1 MIKRWIISVLIMCMM
16 LGAVPLAT
24 QAAETTI
31 DLATQAELV
40 KIVGRAEVT
49 DKGVAPYTTGAGV
62 AFYADCAGDIAVTV
76 SGSSLK
82 WDKQC
87 LAVFV
92 DGVEQDRV
100 IFECPNYKAATATL
114 TIATGLSA
122 GMHRIELYRD
132 TEEVF
137 GEIAFEAIT
146 LDGTISP
153 VPASPMMFEFIGDS
167 LTCGYASYPHED
179 KSTSVEHPLWEA
191 GSRSFAALTARAF
204 GADFQS
210 VCASGYGIIC
220 GWNGDRVTLGD
231 MYDYVS
237 YYNSDNKWAFDRKAD
252 VVVINLGANDSDR
265 MAAWR
270 KDEEDVGNGIRA
282 LLEQVRAHNPDA
294 KIVWATGMAGVKF
307 KEQATAHIAE
317 LGGADAGYYYVE
329 LPEGMSSDGGHP
341 TLEEHAA
348 ASEALVA
355 FLKSEVLPPDAVMMT
370 VETAK
375 QIDTASLSADVAA
388 KLALEITIAENTD
401 NQNGIM
407 TGLCEAYDLQ
417 VSADGEAQ
425 DNAQDGG
432 VNMTLIVIIAVA
444 ALVIIGLALFA
455 VLYKPK
461 KTA

>member
-1 MIKRWIISVLIMCMM
+1 MKRWIIGVLLMCLM
-16 LGAVPLAT
+16 LGTVPFAA
-24 QAAETTI
+24 QAAQT
-31 DLATQAELV
+31 DYALATQAELV

-49 DKGVAPYTTGAGV
+49 DKGIAPYTTGAGV
-62 AFYADCAGDIAVTV
+62 AFYADCAGDITVTV

-92 DGVEQDRV
+92 DGEEQERV
-100 IFECPNYKAATATL
+100 IFDCPNYKEATAAL
-114 TIATGLSA
+114 TIASGLSA

-137 GEIAFEAIT
+137 GEITFESIA

-153 VPASPMMFEFIGDS
+153 VPEAPMLFEFIGDS
-167 LTCGYASYPHED
+167 LTCGYASYPRED

-191 GSRSFAALTARAF
+191 GSRSFAALTARAM

-231 MYDYVS
+231 MYDYAS
-237 YYNSDNKWAFDRKAD
+237 YYNSDNEWAFDRKAD
-252 VVVINLGANDSDR
+252 VVVINLGANVSDR
-265 MAAWR
+265 MAAWS
-270 KDEEDVGNGIRA
+270 KDQEDVGDGIRA

-294 KIVWATGMAGVKF
+294 KIVWATGMAGVNF
-307 KEQATAHIAE
+307 KEQATAHIDE
-317 LGGADAGYYYVE
+317 LGGEKAGFYYVE
-329 LPEGMSSDGGHP
+329 LPFGMSSDGGHP

-348 ASEALVA
+348 ASEAPTA
-355 FLKSEVLPPDAVMMT
+355 FLKNEVLPPDSAVMT
-370 VETAK
+370 AETAK
-375 QIDTASLSADVAA
+375 LIDASSLDADVAA
-388 KLALEITIAENTD
+388 KLALEIAIEESTD
-401 NQNGIM
+401 APNGIL
-407 TGLCEAYDLQ
+407 TGLCETYDLQ

-425 DNAQDGG
+425 DTAQDGG

-444 ALVIIGLALFA
+444 ALVIIGLVLFA
-455 VLYKPK
+455 ILYKPK
-461 KTA
+461 KAA